1 MSVYKVRGVGG
12 ELEVFEDKVVITP
25 KGVMGGL
32 GGILSIPFVSI
43 TGIDHK
49 KAGFVLPGHI
59 MFQGG
64 GVLATH
70 QNSFS
75 YKKDANAVIQEIKEY
90 IERRIKKISVVDH
103 PSSSL
108 ADELTKLS
116 NLRKQGI
123 LSEEEFKKAKQGLI
137 GDH

>member
-1 MSVYKVRGVGG
+1 MSIYKVRGVGG

-32 GGILSIPFVSI
+32 GGILSIPFGSI

-64 GVLATH
+64 GVLAVKGGAKLDH
-70 QNSFS
+70 RGGG
-75 YKKDANAVIQEIKEY
+75 KL
-90 IERRIKKISVVDH
+90 DH
-103 PSSSL
+103 P
-108 ADELTKLS
+108 AVEW
-116 NLRKQGI
+116 RG
-123 LSEEEFKKAKQGLI
+123 
-137 GDH
+137 

>member
-1 MSVYKVRGVGG
+1 MSIYKVRGVGG

-32 GGILSIPFVSI
+32 GGIRSIPFGSI

-90 IERRIKKISVVDH
+90 IERRTKEISSR
-103 PSSSL
+103 PSSVSL

-123 LSEEEFKKAKQGLI
+123 LSEEEFKKAKEGLI
-137 GDH
+137 G

>member
-43 TGIDHK
+43 TGIEHK

-70 QNSFS
+70 HNSFS

-90 IERRIKKISVVDH
+90 IERRIKKISGG
-103 PSSSL
+103 PSSSSL

-137 GDH
+137 SDH